1 MYVCIHILLRSIS
14 IISVCI
20 IYIYTLHIYTIHIER
35 FSPGVV
41 LIPKCFS
48 SLEMGTKA
56 PHYK

>member
-1 MYVCIHILLRSIS
+1 MYTYIASEYLYYLCMHN
-14 IISVCI
+14 